1 MNNKKLEQGPTSKT
15 ELCKETDNDF
25 KPLTIFIK
33 CSIVDVGHC
42 SSVFIVDSDIPYL
55 SFSAKK
61 RCRKISQNSRENS
74 RTERLFFNKVAG
86 CRAGS
91 QTRDFL

>member
-55 SFSAKK
+55 SFSTKKEVQKNFAKFT
-61 RCRKISQNSRENS
+61 RKQPYRAS
-74 RTERLFFNKVAG
+74 LF
-86 CRAGS
+86 
-91 QTRDFL
+91 Q